1 MFNNIKFITFLLIS
15 LLYVSTAI
23 AKCDFGIKLGDKYPE
38 RFVENTGFSE
48 TIKEEGVTVQNLYK
62 QNNGLVFAYYDAN
75 EVCKTTSLKD
85 IEIEYTFLYGELAS
99 IRMIAVNDEKNIPS
113 KKLTLMKYAKSNYGD
128 FDTGFDDQNYNDFT
142 YWEKNK
148 TLVIYN
154 RTLNNNNIW
163 DEEIYI
169 TNEKYEDPLNMALS
183 GELYINEID

>member
-1 MFNNIKFITFLLIS
+1 
-15 LLYVSTAI
+15 
-23 AKCDFGIKLGDKYPE
+23 
-38 RFVENTGFSE
+38 
-48 TIKEEGVTVQNLYK
+48 
-62 QNNGLVFAYYDAN
+62 
-75 EVCKTTSLKD
+75 
-85 IEIEYTFLYGELAS
+85 
-99 IRMIAVNDEKNIPS
+99 
-113 KKLTLMKYAKSNYGD
+113 MKYAKSNYGD